1 FIFDIFPVLKEM
13 LHRRGGDLS
22 GGQQQQLAIGR
33 ALVVNPKLLI
43 LDEPTEGI
51 QPNIV
56 QEIGDIIRMLNEKM
70 GLTVLL
76 VEQKLPFARKVGDR
90 FCILDRGRQV
100 AEGEMKGLNES
111 LIKEYLT
118 V

>member
-1 FIFDIFPVLKEM
+1 MPPGLAPWEGLPKTIWAWDVV
-13 LHRRGGDLS
+13 
-22 GGQQQQLAIGR
+22 QLAIGR

>member
-1 FIFDIFPVLKEM
+1 M

-56 QEIGDIIRMLNEKM
+56 QEIGDIIRMLNEKL

-76 VEQKLPFARKVGDR
+76 VEQKLPFARKVGDQ

-100 AEGEMKGLNES
+100 AAGEMSTLDDS

>member
-1 FIFDIFPVLKEM
+1 MVL
-13 LHRRGGDLS
+13 DP
-22 GGQQQQLAIGR
+22 Q
-33 ALVVNPKLLI
+33 LLI

-56 QEIGDIIRMLNEKM
+56 AEIGDIIRKLNKDI

-76 VEQKLPFARKVGDR
+76 VEQKLPFARKLGDR
-90 FCILDRGRQV
+90 FCILDRGRRV
-100 AEGEMKGLNES
+100 AEGAMHTLDDGL
-111 LIKEYLT
+111 IQRYLT

>member
-1 FIFDIFPVLKEM
+1 
-13 LHRRGGDLS
+13 
-22 GGQQQQLAIGR
+22 
-33 ALVVNPKLLI
+33 
-43 LDEPTEGI
+43 
-51 QPNIV
+51 
-56 QEIGDIIRMLNEKM
+56 MLNEKM

-100 AEGEMKGLNES
+100 AEGEMEGLDEK